1 MNYLSVENISKS
13 YGERVLFEGLTFG
26 LSQGDK
32 VALIANNGTGKT
44 SMLKIIAGKDVSESG
59 KITLRKGIR
68 IGYLEQEP
76 LFNDNY
82 TVKELLDN
90 SSTEMISIIREYE
103 IALENQSNDYNDTTS
118 QKFEEASLNMD
129 KANAWNYDNLLNQI
143 LTKFKILNLDQKVSE
158 LSGGQKK
165 RLGMAMLLIDA
176 PELLLLDEPT
186 NHLDIE
192 MIEWLEDYLKAQ
204 NITLLMITHDRYFLD
219 RVCNHILELED
230 GKLYHHKGNYGYFL
244 IKRDER
250 ETTFN
255 TEISK
260 AGRLMKKELE
270 WIRKTPQARTT
281 KSKARVS
288 NFDKIMVIN
297 QVISIINLISLIN

>member
-44 SMLKIIAGKDVSESG
+44 SMLKIIAGKDVTESG

-76 LFNDNY
+76 SFNESY

-90 SSTEMISIIREYE
+90 SSTEMMSIIREYE
-103 IALENQSNDYNDTTS
+103 EALENQSNDYNDITS

-143 LTKFKILNLDQKVSE
+143 LSKFKIHNLDQKVSE

-165 RLGMAMLLIDA
+165 RL
-176 PELLLLDEPT
+176 
-186 NHLDIE
+186 
-192 MIEWLEDYLKAQ
+192 
-204 NITLLMITHDRYFLD
+204 
-219 RVCNHILELED
+219 
-230 GKLYHHKGNYGYFL
+230 
-244 IKRDER
+244 
-250 ETTFN
+250 
-255 TEISK
+255 
-260 AGRLMKKELE
+260 
-270 WIRKTPQARTT
+270 
-281 KSKARVS
+281 
-288 NFDKIMVIN
+288 
-297 QVISIINLISLIN
+297 

>member
-44 SMLKIIAGKDVSESG
+44 SMLKIIAGQDASESG

-90 SSTEMISIIREYE
+90 SSTEMMSIIRDYE
-103 IALENQSNDYNDTTS
+103 IALENQSSDYNDTTS

-129 KANAWNYDNLLNQI
+129 KANA
-143 LTKFKILNLDQKVSE
+143 
-158 LSGGQKK
+158 
-165 RLGMAMLLIDA
+165 
-176 PELLLLDEPT
+176 
-186 NHLDIE
+186 
-192 MIEWLEDYLKAQ
+192 
-204 NITLLMITHDRYFLD
+204 
-219 RVCNHILELED
+219 
-230 GKLYHHKGNYGYFL
+230 
-244 IKRDER
+244 
-250 ETTFN
+250 
-255 TEISK
+255 
-260 AGRLMKKELE
+260 
-270 WIRKTPQARTT
+270 
-281 KSKARVS
+281 
-288 NFDKIMVIN
+288 
-297 QVISIINLISLIN
+297 